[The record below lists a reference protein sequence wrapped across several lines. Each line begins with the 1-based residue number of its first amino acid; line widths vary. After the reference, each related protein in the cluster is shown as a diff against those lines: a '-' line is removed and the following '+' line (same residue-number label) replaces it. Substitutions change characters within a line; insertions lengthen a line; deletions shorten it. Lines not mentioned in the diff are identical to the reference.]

1 MSVTALLPMLA
12 RLRASLLPAALA
24 LLTVAGPGHAQEVPQ
39 AAGAEDGQRSAP
51 LVIATREAPPFA
63 LRDGNGEWEGI
74 TVALLRE
81 LSTTLAFD
89 FELVEMDL
97 TQMLDAVQA
106 GEVDAAASAITI
118 TAERESAVDFTH
130 PFYSSGLGIAVPR
143 KSSGSLFSALGR
155 FGSLAFLEA
164 ALALLALLTVVGVIV
179 WLAERRRN
187 DQFPESP
194 LEGVASGIWWS
205 ATTMTT
211 VGYGDKAPATLPGRV
226 VGLIWMFASII
237 IISGFT
243 AAIATALTV
252 DRLENTISGIDDLQ
266 GRRVITV
273 TGSTSAAYLDDHLIR
288 HRTRPAVEDAI
299 AALAAGEADAVVYDM
314 PILRYLAATQAND
327 TVRVLPNQFAHQ
339 DYGIALPNGSPL
351 REAIN
356 QEILRHTRSAEWERL
371 LATYLGED

>member
-1 MSVTALLPMLA
+1 MSATQFMPLPQRPHTMLIPLAVTLL
-12 RLRASLLPAALA
+12 ALA
-24 LLTVAGPGHAQEVPQ
+24 PYTEAQVAQSPASAGEVDTAPPLL
-39 AAGAEDGQRSAP
+39 
-51 LVIATREAPPFA
+51 IATREAPPFA
-63 LRDGNGEWEGI
+63 LRNGKGEWEGI
-74 TVALLRE
+74 TVALLNE
-81 LSTTLAFD
+81 LGVTLKID

-97 TQMLDAVQA
+97 SQMLEAVAA
-106 GEVDAAASAITI
+106 GEVDAAGSAITI
-118 TAERESAVDFTH
+118 TAEREGMVDFTH

-143 KSSGSLFSALGR
+143 RSSGSLFSALGR

-164 ALALLALLTVVGVIV
+164 ALALLAVLTVVGVIV

-205 ATTMTT
+205 AVTMTT

-266 GRRVITV
+266 GRRVLTI
-273 TGSTSAAYLDDHLIR
+273 TGSTSATYLDDHLIR
-288 HRTRPAVEDAI
+288 HRTRPTIEDAI
-299 AALAAGEADAVVYDM
+299 AALAVGEADAVVYDM
-314 PILRYLAATQAND
+314 PILRYIAAIQAHD

-351 REAIN
+351 REAMN
-356 QEILRHTRSAEWERL
+356 QEILRHTRSGEWERL
-371 LATYLGED
+371 LATYLGEE

>member
-1 MSVTALLPMLA
+1 MTAIAAVFPRLVSTITLMLPALLSSA
-12 RLRASLLPAALA
+12 ASN
-24 LLTVAGPGHAQEVPQ
+24 AQPPSPI
-39 AAGAEDGQRSAP
+39 DTSDT

-81 LSTTLAFD
+81 LGTSLNID

-97 TQMLDAVQA
+97 TQMLEAVES
-106 GEVDAAASAITI
+106 GEVDAAASALTI
-118 TAERESAVDFTH
+118 TADREGAVDFTH

-143 KSSGSLFSALGR
+143 RSSGSLFGAISRL
-155 FGSLAFLEA
+155 GSLAFLEA

-194 LEGVASGIWWS
+194 IDGVASGIWWS
-205 ATTMTT
+205 AVTMTT
-211 VGYGDKAPATLPGRV
+211 VGYGDKAPATLPGRI
-226 VGLIWMFASII
+226 VGLVWMFASII

-252 DRLENTISGIDDLQ
+252 DRLENSISSIDDLQ
-266 GRRVITV
+266 GRRVLTV
-273 TGSTSAAYLDDHLIR
+273 VGSTSAAYLDDHLIR

-299 AALAAGEADAVVYDM
+299 AALAAGEADAVVYDL
-314 PILRYLAATQAND
+314 PIQRYQAATHAHD
-327 TVRVLPNQFAHQ
+327 RVRVLPNQFAHQ
-339 DYGIALPNGSPL
+339 DYGIALTDGSPL
-351 REAIN
+351 REAMN
-356 QEILRHTRSAEWERL
+356 REILRYTRSAQWERL